1 MTVGDRMM
9 SIGKWDER
17 FVRARLRVDSQA
29 TAPDGVR
36 SMRFLW
42 AGSVIRLHQI
52 TTIGVKLM

>member
-1 MTVGDRMM
+1 M

-17 FVRARLRVDSQA
+17 FVPARLRVDSQA

-42 AGSVIRLHQI
+42 AGSVMRLHQI